1 MKQRNEIIPYEPH
14 LKQLARELRKNSTLS
29 EVLLWM
35 KIKNKALGVEFH
47 RQVPILSYIVDF
59 YCHELLLAI
68 EIDGK
73 SHDDKEEQDR
83 IRQEKM
89 ENQGVEFIR
98 FQDIDIKKNMNAVL
112 NELIYKIEEIKS
124 R

>member
-1 MKQRNEIIPYEPH
+1 MKHRNKIIPYEPH

-35 KIKNKALGVEFH
+35 KIKNKTLGVEFH

-59 YCHELLLAI
+59 YCHELQLAI
-68 EIDGK
+68 EIDGN
-73 SHDDKEEQDR
+73 SHDDKEEKDK
-83 IRQEKM
+83 IRQTEM
-89 ENQGVEFIR
+89 ENWGVEFIR

-112 NELIYKIEEIKS
+112 NELIYRIEEMKPK
-124 R
+124 